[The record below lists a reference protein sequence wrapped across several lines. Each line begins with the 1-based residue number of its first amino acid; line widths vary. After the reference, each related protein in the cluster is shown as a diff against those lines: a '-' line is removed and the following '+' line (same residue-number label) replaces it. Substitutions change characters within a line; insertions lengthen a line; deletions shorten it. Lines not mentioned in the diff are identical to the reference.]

1 MSSELAFLMKTLAL
15 RIATIVA
22 LVVGAEAVFAD
33 GGQTDDDP
41 NSVIKSLCRSKDAEG
56 AYDWKLDGEAARIWV
71 ICQSETKVLTSIN
84 ILDSNYTISMVHT
97 AINRRNPDIL
107 SFATYDLSAD
117 GARTVNGRVISHA
130 ILRLSIQGL
139 RQGTAIGEFQ
149 RNAILPITVNAIRT
163 KPLPNLLA
171 QTTPAREFLPHFS
184 GSFLIEEPSVGGVM
198 GEFQK
203 VKIKP
208 PACLITAVDGD
219 LRSANLHDSG
229 NLAIWLAWGSAD
241 GGENVF
247 YATNGVDDYFAGKD
261 SVTQIRGVF
270 LTSDLIEFFYFNS
283 LVGLGGP
290 FRAVRMNDQ
299 TLASKPCRPHL

>member
-1 MSSELAFLMKTLAL
+1 MKTHAL
-15 RIATIVA
+15 KAATIVV
-22 LVVGAEAVFAD
+22 LVVGAQAVSAD

-41 NSVIKSLCRSKDAEG
+41 SVVKSLCRSKDAEG
-56 AYDWKLDGEAARIWV
+56 GYDWKLDGEAARIWV
-71 ICQSETKVLTSIN
+71 ICQSDTRVLASIN
-84 ILDSNYTISMVHT
+84 TLDSNYTITMVHT
-97 AINRRNPDIL
+97 AINRRNSDIL

-130 ILRLSIQGL
+130 ILRLSIQAL
-139 RQGTAIGEFQ
+139 RRGTAIGEFQ

-171 QTTPAREFLPHFS
+171 QTTPAREFLPQFS
-184 GSFLIEEPSVGGVM
+184 GSFFIEEPSVGGVM

-208 PACLITAVDGD
+208 PACLVTAVDGD

-241 GGENVF
+241 SGENVF

>member
-1 MSSELAFLMKTLAL
+1 MKTHPLKA
-15 RIATIVA
+15 ATIVV
-22 LVVGAEAVFAD
+22 LVVGAQAVSAD

-41 NSVIKSLCRSKDAEG
+41 SVIKSLCRSKDAEG
-56 AYDWKLDGEAARIWV
+56 GYDWKLDGEAARIWV
-71 ICQSETKVLTSIN
+71 ICQSDTRVLASIN
-84 ILDSNYTISMVHT
+84 TLDSNYTITMVHT

-117 GARTVNGRVISHA
+117 GARTVNGRLISHA
-130 ILRLSIQGL
+130 ILRLSIQAL
-139 RQGTAIGEFQ
+139 RRGTAIGEFQ

-171 QTTPAREFLPHFS
+171 QTTPAREFLPQFS
-184 GSFLIEEPSVGGVM
+184 GSFFIEEPSVGGVM

-208 PACLITAVDGD
+208 PACLVTAVDGD

-241 GGENVF
+241 SGENVF

>member
-1 MSSELAFLMKTLAL
+1 MKTHAL
-15 RIATIVA
+15 KAATIVV
-22 LVVGAEAVFAD
+22 LGVGAQAVSAD
-33 GGQTDDDP
+33 GGQTDDNP
-41 NSVIKSLCRSKDAEG
+41 SVIKSLCRSKDAEG
-56 AYDWKLDGEAARIWV
+56 GYDWKLDGEAARIWV
-71 ICQSETKVLTSIN
+71 ICQSDTRVLASIN
-84 ILDSNYTISMVHT
+84 TLDSNYTITMVHT

-117 GARTVNGRVISHA
+117 GARTVNGRLISHA
-130 ILRLSIQGL
+130 ILRLSIQAL
-139 RQGTAIGEFQ
+139 RRGTAIGEFQ

-171 QTTPAREFLPHFS
+171 QTTPAREFLPQFS
-184 GSFLIEEPSVGGVM
+184 GSFFIEEPSVGGVM

-208 PACLITAVDGD
+208 PACLVTAVDGD

-241 GGENVF
+241 SGENVF

-299 TLASKPCRPHL
+299 TLASNPCRPHL